1 MNRLYLIVLFIGFT
15 SFAQAQDG
23 KTIEPPFP
31 SSEVA
36 GAKVLRF
43 YPNPANGVINFEF
56 LKPVQKDLTLQVF
69 NFIGKK
75 VFELNG
81 VSQKTTVPLN
91 DFFRGIYIFQLRD
104 KSGRVVES
112 GKFQVVDNK

>member
-1 MNRLYLIVLFIGFT
+1 MNKFYLIILFTGFT
-15 SFAQAQDG
+15 FFARAQET
-23 KTIEPPFP
+23 KTSNSPFAT
-31 SSEVA
+31 EIVA
-36 GAKVLRF
+36 AKVLKF
-43 YPNPANGVINFEF
+43 YPNPATQVINFEF

-91 DFFRGIYIFQLRD
+91 EFYRGVYIFQLRD
-104 KSGRVVES
+104 KSGRIVES
-112 GKFQVVDNK
+112 GKFQVSK

>member
-1 MNRLYLIVLFIGFT
+1 MNKFYFIVLFIGSTF
-15 SFAQAQDG
+15 FAQAQDV
-23 KTIEPPFP
+23 KTSEPPFP
-31 SSEVA
+31 SLEG

-43 YPNPANGVINFEF
+43 YPNPANSVINFEF

-91 DFFRGIYIFQLRD
+91 DFYRGIYIFQLRD
-104 KSGRVVES
+104 KSGRIVELVVPALS
-112 GKFQVVDNK
+112 